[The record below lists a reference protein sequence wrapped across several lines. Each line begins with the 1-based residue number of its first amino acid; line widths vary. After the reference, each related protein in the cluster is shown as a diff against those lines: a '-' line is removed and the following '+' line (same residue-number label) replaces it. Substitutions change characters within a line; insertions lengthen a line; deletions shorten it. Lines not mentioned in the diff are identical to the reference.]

1 MEYDKL
7 TQELPKCKRY
17 EQIKFKSEWLKISQE
32 NDQSQGKPFEKLEVS
47 EQSSQKV
54 KHSLT
59 RERELGK
66 LVGVESRLVVVVFS
80 EGLLSLFL
88 RVADCWNLFD
98 WEEPLAVWMSLVG
111 GALVLGLSLAGQAL
125 VEGALVLGLSLA
137 GQALVEGALVLG
149 LSLAGQALIEG
160 ILVEERVILSMEKE
174 VLVDQALIEDTFFE
188 GRIHLRL
195 LAGQGWLLLLFEG
208 LWLVYIDLFFGLF
221 SFLDLHK
228 LTIID

>member
-137 GQALVEGALVLG
+137 GQAL
-149 LSLAGQALIEG
+149 IEG